1 MLRIL
6 STLVVFFCVAF
17 GSTMTYR
24 EELRNLTPRQYAVL
38 MYSLEAGRSEDLG
51 LTLAAIA
58 WKESSFGKNKVNP
71 GDGKHGS
78 YGSHQILLTS
88 AAAHLKDQGLVNVNL
103 NSEQKDIMIHYL
115 TKNEDVSIR
124 FALEELK
131 YRQKKHKGNYR
142 KMLASYNAGH
152 AGLSSPAGAKYAR
165 DVAYRVRLLEEF
177 INSSY
182 VASK

>member
-6 STLVVFFCVAF
+6 STLSILFCMAF
-17 GSTMTYR
+17 SSMTYR

-38 MYSLEAGRSEDLG
+38 MHSLEAGRSEDLG

-58 WKESSFGKNKVNP
+58 WKESSFGKEKSNP

-88 AAAHLKDQGLVNVNL
+88 AAAHLRNQGIVNVNL
-103 NSEQKDIMIHYL
+103 NGEQKDIMIHYL
-115 TKNEDVSIR
+115 VKNEEVSIR
-124 FALEELK
+124 FALEELR
-131 YRQKKHKGNYR
+131 YWQKKHKGNYR
-142 KMLASYNAGH
+142 KMLASYNAGNVSL
-152 AGLSSPAGAKYAR
+152 ASPAGAKYAR

-177 INSSY
+177 INGSY
-182 VASK
+182 IASK